1 MKKLIQTALLASAA
15 IASALA
21 PAVAQAQEWP
31 AKPIRIISPFPAGGS
46 NDIATRVVGERLS
59 TVLKQPVLVE
69 NRAGANTRIASAQ
82 IAKSE
87 PDGYT
92 LLMAAAPHTT
102 NPALFGQLQYDTVKD
117 FTPIIQVVR
126 APLFLMVPSASP
138 VRTTAQLLEQAKT
151 QPVNVSSPGN
161 GTAPHLALELLN
173 HRNRLNMT
181 HVPYK
186 GDAPAM
192 VDLGGGQLTAGI
204 HPIVAAL
211 PLIQSGK
218 VRAVGVFGTE
228 RSTLLPD
235 VPSLGEQGLRDTDV
249 FTWFGLLGPANLP
262 AAVVTRLNREINT
275 ILAQPDVKARFVTI
289 GMEPVGGTPAQ
300 FAQFIQDDMNKWNEL
315 VKVRNI
321 KAD

>member
-1 MKKLIQTALLASAA
+1 MKKLIHLALLATAVLAA
-15 IASALA
+15 
-21 PAVAQAQEWP
+21 PFAQAQDWP
-31 AKPIRIISPFPAGGS
+31 AKPIKLISPFPAGGS
-46 NDIATRVVGERLS
+46 NDIATRLVGERLS
-59 TVLKQPVLVE
+59 TVLKQPVVVE

-82 IAKSE
+82 IAKTE

-102 NPALFGQLQYDTVKD
+102 NPALFGQLQYDTLKD

-126 APLFLMVPSASP
+126 APLFLLVPSSSP
-138 VRTTAQLLEQAKT
+138 VRTTQQLLDQART
-151 QPVNVSSPGN
+151 QAVNISSPGN

-173 HRNRLNMT
+173 DRTRLNMT

-218 VRAVGVFGTE
+218 VRAVGVFGAE
-228 RSTLLPD
+228 RSGLLPD
-235 VPSLGEQGLRDTDV
+235 VPSLWEQGLRDTDV
-249 FTWFGLLGPANLP
+249 YTWFGLVGPANLP
-262 AAVVTRLNREINT
+262 AAVVTRLNREINA
-275 ILAQPDVKARFVTI
+275 ILAQPDVKSRFVAI
-289 GMEPVGGTPAQ
+289 GMETVGGTPAQ
-300 FAQFIQDDMNKWNEL
+300 FAQFIQSDMNKWNEL

>member
-126 APLFLMVPSASP
+126 APLFLMVPAGSP
-138 VRTTAQLLEQAKT
+138 VRSTTQLLEQART
-151 QPVNVSSPGN
+151 QAVNISSPGN

-173 HRNRLNMT
+173 HRTRLNMT

-218 VRAVGVFGTE
+218 VRAVGVFGAE

-262 AAVVTRLNREINT
+262 AAVVTRLNKEINA

-321 KAD
+321 KVD

>member
-1 MKKLIQTALLASAA
+1 MKKLIHLALLATAVLAA
-15 IASALA
+15 
-21 PAVAQAQEWP
+21 PFAQAQDWP
-31 AKPIRIISPFPAGGS
+31 AKPIKLISPFPAGGS
-46 NDIATRVVGERLS
+46 NDIATRLVGERLS
-59 TVLKQPVLVE
+59 TVLKQPVVVE

-82 IAKSE
+82 IAKTE

-102 NPALFGQLQYDTVKD
+102 NPALFGQLQYDTLKD

-126 APLFLMVPSASP
+126 APLFLLVPSSSP
-138 VRTTAQLLEQAKT
+138 VRTTQQLLDQART
-151 QPVNVSSPGN
+151 QAVNISSPGN

-173 HRNRLNMT
+173 DRTRLNMT

-218 VRAVGVFGTE
+218 VRAVGVFGAE
-228 RSTLLPD
+228 RSGLLPD

-249 FTWFGLLGPANLP
+249 YTWFGLVGPANLP
-262 AAVVTRLNREINT
+262 AAVVTRLNREINA
-275 ILAQPDVKARFVTI
+275 ILAQPDVKSRFVAI
-289 GMEPVGGTPAQ
+289 GMETVGGTPAQ
-300 FAQFIQDDMNKWNEL
+300 FAQFIQSDMNKWNEL

>member
-1 MKKLIQTALLASAA
+1 MKSFIYTALLA
-15 IASALA
+15 ASAWIA
-21 PAVAQAQEWP
+21 PLAQAQDWP
-31 AKPIRIISPFPAGGS
+31 ARTLKIISPFPAGGS
-46 NDIATRVVGERLS
+46 NDIATRLVAERLS
-59 TVLKQPVLVE
+59 NVLKQPVVVE

-82 IAKSE
+82 IAKTE

-126 APLFLMVPSASP
+126 APLFLLVPTGSP
-138 VRTTAQLLEQAKT
+138 VRSTQQLLEQAKS
-151 QPVNVSSPGN
+151 QAVNISSPGN

-173 HRNRLNMT
+173 DRTKLNMT

-192 VDLGGGQLTAGI
+192 VDLAGGQLTAGI

-211 PLIQSGK
+211 PLIQTGK
-218 VRAVGVFGTE
+218 VRAVGVFGAD

-249 FTWFGLLGPANLP
+249 YTWFGLLGPANLP
-262 AAVVTRLNREINT
+262 AAVVARLNREINA
-275 ILAQPDVKARFVTI
+275 ILAQPDVKSRFVAI
-289 GMEPVGGTPAQ
+289 GMEPVGGTSAQ
-300 FAQFIQDDMNKWNEL
+300 FAQFIQNDLNKWNEL
-315 VKVRNI
+315 VKTRSI